1 MPEDADAVDAA
12 ELAGAPLAFAAIDEE
27 LGRAIS
33 RERLETR
40 ARRTGDARAE
50 GERVVGAEARVARP
64 ERGAARLVERVRVRI
79 RAVALCGA
87 RVSVCALSGRSRPQ
101 RAPRRGGKGSCGAH

>member
-64 ERGAARLVERVRVRI
+64 ECGAARFVERVRVRVW
-79 RAVALCGA
+79 AVALCGA
-87 RVSVCALSGRSRPQ
+87 RVSVSARPVSA
-101 RAPRRGGKGSCGAH
+101 RREGKSRGGAH